1 MATTPPTS
9 ISSSYQR
16 IGGSTPVIT
25 QGTPGPRLSA
35 ATQERLRLAEQR
47 KLEEERALAEQRRKA
62 NQIKV
67 EQEQRQKAEAARISA
82 RFGLRPG
89 EEMSPYQLGKY
100 SAEKQAQEAQKA
112 KEQYEGYRMASW
124 NAKR

>member
-25 QGTPGPRLSA
+25 QGTPGPQLSA

-47 KLEEERALAEQRRKA
+47 KLEEERALAEQRKRASELKSQIGAYYKSEAEKMKNMSPFQIGQYQAQKA
-62 NQIKV
+62 ASDI
-67 EQEQRQKAEAARISA
+67 QRQKEYMRGQITGS
-82 RFGLRPG
+82 GGRP
-89 EEMSPYQLGKY
+89 
-100 SAEKQAQEAQKA
+100 
-112 KEQYEGYRMASW
+112 
-124 NAKR
+124 NF